1 MPHKITIVGGGS
13 STFTP
18 ALMKLFAGSRVLS
31 GSAITL
37 MDISEHRLDVMSR
50 LCKLLVKKTRAE
62 LEIRATTDR
71 RAALAGADFVIT
83 SIAAGG
89 FDAWEHDIEIPAKY
103 GIFMTTADT
112 IGPGGIMRAFRHIPA
127 LVAVCRDLGEVSPNA
142 WVFNYTNPA
151 SANVFAM
158 RKAGA
163 PKVVSLCS
171 GTVLPRRGGWG
182 MGGFGPDEV
191 MLPAPAAGINHC
203 AAVTELKLKDGRDAF
218 PAVRERL
225 DYPVTKWILETY
237 GILPYPASH
246 WVEFYPA
253 LCRLE
258 EPYQGRAQGLKMK
271 YGTVHIM
278 DHERERAA
286 KWEQLVQQWAGG
298 EGEDASLDAL
308 PESEGIEVVDIIES
322 LIENR
327 GETFVVNVPNHGA
340 IPNLPDHAI
349 VEVSST
355 VNAYGIHPIH
365 AGPLPEPI
373 AAHMRQHIAV
383 EELTAEAALTGS
395 RGLALE
401 AFLEDLHVQAHLLP
415 EEAEKL
421 MDEMLAAHVRW
432 TPAFT

>member
-1 MPHKITIVGGGS
+1 VSHHITLIGGGS

-18 ALMKLFAGSRVLS
+18 ALMKLFAGSQVLS

-37 MDISEHRLDVMSR
+37 MDIDERRLDVMTR
-50 LCKLLVKKTRAE
+50 LCRLLVKQTGAK
-62 LEIRATTDR
+62 LDIKSTTDR
-71 RAALAGADFVIT
+71 RAALTGADFVIT

-127 LVAVCRDLGEVSPNA
+127 LVEVCRDLAEVAPDA

-163 PKVVSLCS
+163 QRIVSLCS

-203 AAVTELKLKDGRDAF
+203 TAVVELKFKDGRDAF
-218 PAVRERL
+218 PAVLERL

-258 EPYQGRAQGLKMK
+258 EPYTGRAQGLKMK
-271 YGTVHIM
+271 YGTIHVM
-278 DHERERAA
+278 DEERERAA
-286 KWEQLVQQWAGG
+286 KWERLVQQWAKG
-298 EGEDASLDAL
+298 EGEGTSLDAL
-308 PESEGIEVVDIIES
+308 PASEGIEVVDIIES

-327 GETFVVNVPNHGA
+327 SEVFAVNVPNRGA
-340 IPNLPDHAI
+340 IPNLPDDAI
-349 VEVSST
+349 VEVSS
-355 VNAYGIHPIH
+355 VVDAYGVHPLQMP
-365 AGPLPEPI
+365 ALPEPI

-383 EELTAEAALTGS
+383 EQLTAEAALTGS
-395 RGLALE
+395 RRLALE
-401 AFLEDLHVQAHLLP
+401 AFLEDLHVQRHLLP
-415 EEAEKL
+415 AEAEKL
-421 MDEMLAAHVRW
+421 MDEMLAAHKKWV
-432 TPAFT
+432 PAFG

>member
-1 MPHKITIVGGGS
+1 MSHHITLIGGGS

-18 ALMKLFAGSRVLS
+18 ALMKLFAGSQVLS

-37 MDISEHRLDVMSR
+37 MDIDERRLDVMTR
-50 LCKLLVKKTRAE
+50 LCRLLVKQTGAK
-62 LEIRATTDR
+62 LDIKSTTDR
-71 RAALAGADFVIT
+71 RAALTGADFVIT

-127 LVAVCRDLGEVSPNA
+127 LVEVCRDLAEVAPDA

-163 PKVVSLCS
+163 QRIVSLCS

-203 AAVTELKLKDGRDAF
+203 TAVVELKFKDGRDAF
-218 PAVRERL
+218 PAVLERL

-258 EPYQGRAQGLKMK
+258 EPYTGRAQGLKMK
-271 YGTVHIM
+271 YGTIHVM
-278 DHERERAA
+278 DEERERAA
-286 KWEQLVQQWAGG
+286 KWERLVQQWAKG
-298 EGEDASLDAL
+298 EGEGTSLDAL
-308 PESEGIEVVDIIES
+308 PASEGIEVVDIIES

-327 GETFVVNVPNHGA
+327 SEVFAVNVPNRGA
-340 IPNLPDHAI
+340 IPNLPDDAI
-349 VEVSST
+349 VEISS
-355 VNAYGIHPIH
+355 VVDAYGVHPLQMP
-365 AGPLPEPI
+365 ALPEPI

-383 EELTAEAALTGS
+383 EQLTAEAALTGS
-395 RGLALE
+395 RRLALE
-401 AFLEDLHVQAHLLP
+401 AFLEDLHVQRHLLP
-415 EEAEKL
+415 AEAEKL
-421 MDEMLAAHVRW
+421 MDEMLAAHKKWV
-432 TPAFT
+432 PAFG